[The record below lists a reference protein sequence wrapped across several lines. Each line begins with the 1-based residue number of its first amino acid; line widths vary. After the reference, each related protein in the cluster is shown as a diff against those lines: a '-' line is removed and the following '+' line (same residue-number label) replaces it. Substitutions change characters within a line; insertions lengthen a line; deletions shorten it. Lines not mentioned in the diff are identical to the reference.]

1 MPIIYSYPL
10 ISTVKNSDQ
19 FIVSVAPSDSEDTF
33 ETRNITYET
42 LKSNILS
49 GTTSG
54 TVESITVLA
63 PLTGGTITTTG
74 NIGIPQSSSSSDG
87 YLSSTDWTA
96 FNAKQDL
103 SEKGQPNGYA
113 PLNAFTKI
121 DTQYLP
127 STFIGAVV
135 YQGTWNAATNT
146 PTLPTPSSSNQG
158 HYYVVSD
165 PGTYNTITF
174 GIGDWVISNGTAWEK
189 VDNSQS
195 VTSVNGQQGVVV
207 LTTSDIAEGS
217 NLYYTDARVALA
229 PAVAANTAKVSFPGF
244 GTTAGTALEGDTVIP
259 PEYTDA
265 DVDAHLN
272 LSEAGINQVL
282 AWSGADYEWVDP
294 STGSGTGTVTEITTG
309 GGLTGGPITTTGTIS
324 IDTTGTIG
332 AGTYGSTF
340 SSVKI
345 NEITIDAYGRVTSI
359 TTGSTGSGSG
369 TMSSFNVGNATSSI
383 SISNNDIIRF
393 LVGSGLSVN
402 VADNGSTTSVT
413 YTNTDRGSSQSIYKN
428 FRADTGGTASASSN
442 NDTIVIAGGT
452 NIETNRNGNTITI
465 NATGGNTDTTYSYT
479 SAQSTN
485 DVDLTLT
492 GSDATTNT
500 VKLVAGSN
508 VTLTDN
514 GSNQVT
520 IDAATGTGVGGSGVQ
535 NYIPIW
541 TASSTIGDSA
551 IYQDG
556 TNIGIN
562 TTSINAAL
570 DVNGDIKAE
579 NSSFPVIYS
588 KRESATTTGP
598 APGLHIRTFT
608 NAGAIQDSFGGGIV
622 FSLTDAGSGTNA
634 AAKIYAIRNGGDTT
648 ANLQFWTGLDGGVN
662 AANMISTGQLELPG
676 YGGGSFTGTATKS
689 LAVNAGGDVIEI
701 DVATSN
707 VQSDWNATSGD
718 AEILNKP
725 TDLVSG
731 TTATQTAITEIRT
744 LTQTEYNA
752 ITPAADV
759 MYVIV

>member
-1 MPIIYSYPL
+1 MVSVFPP
-10 ISTVKNSDQ
+10 VA
-19 FIVSVAPSDSEDTF
+19 FIV
-33 ETRNITYET
+33 I
-42 LKSNILS
+42 
-49 GTTSG
+49 
-54 TVESITVLA
+54 VL
-63 PLTGGTITTTG
+63 PFL
-74 NIGIPQSSSSSDG
+74 
-87 YLSSTDWTA
+87 
-96 FNAKQDL
+96 F
-103 SEKGQPNGYA
+103 
-113 PLNAFTKI
+113 
-121 DTQYLP
+121 
-127 STFIGAVV
+127 V
-135 YQGTWNAATNT
+135 
-146 PTLPTPSSSNQG
+146 
-158 HYYVVSD
+158 
-165 PGTYNTITF
+165 
-174 GIGDWVISNGTAWEK
+174 
-189 VDNSQS
+189 SQS
-195 VTSVNGQQGVVV
+195 
-207 LTTSDIAEGS
+207 
-217 NLYYTDARVALA
+217 R
-229 PAVAANTAKVSFPGF
+229 
-244 GTTAGTALEGDTVIP
+244 
-259 PEYTDA
+259 
-265 DVDAHLN
+265 
-272 LSEAGINQVL
+272 
-282 AWSGADYEWVDP
+282 
-294 STGSGTGTVTEITTG
+294 
-309 GGLTGGPITTTGTIS
+309 
-324 IDTTGTIG
+324 
-332 AGTYGSTF
+332 
-340 SSVKI
+340 
-345 NEITIDAYGRVTSI
+345 
-359 TTGSTGSGSG
+359 
-369 TMSSFNVGNATSSI
+369 
-383 SISNNDIIRF
+383 
-393 LVGSGLSVN
+393 
-402 VADNGSTTSVT
+402 
-413 YTNTDRGSSQSIYKN
+413 SQSIYKN

-485 DVDLTLT
+485 DVNLTLT

-508 VTLTDN
+508 ITLTDN

-541 TASSTIGDSA
+541 ATSSTIGDSA

-562 TTSINAAL
+562 TTAISAAL

-579 NSSFPVIYS
+579 SSSFPVIYS

-622 FSLTDAGSGTNA
+622 FSLTDAGGGTNA
-634 AAKIYAIRNGGDTT
+634 AARIYAIRNGGDTT
-648 ANLQFWTGLDGGVN
+648 ADLQFWTGLDGGVN